1 MFIVEMLLRSCLMVM
16 MVMMIATEGEFVFR
30 VYCLLGSVLSAL
42 LYFPVSLLQQ
52 PCGLISLIFTYR

>member
-1 MFIVEMLLRSCLMVM
+1 MVM

-52 PCGLISLIFTYR
+52 LCGLISLILTYR